1 VTVLKTER
9 LTLRKL
15 TPEDA
20 AFIFEL
26 VNQPSFIQNIGDRG
40 VRSLEDAK
48 KYILNGP
55 VASYD
60 KNGFGLYCV
69 ELRDGGIPIG
79 ICGLVKR
86 DTLPEVD
93 VGYAFLPRFWSK
105 GYAVES
111 AAAVMH
117 HARAV
122 LGLTRLVAIVSPG
135 NDASIKVL
143 ARIGFAFER
152 MIRMTD
158 GAEELGL
165 YVSEA

>member
-1 VTVLKTER
+1 
-9 LTLRKL
+9 
-15 TPEDA
+15 
-20 AFIFEL
+20 
-26 VNQPSFIQNIGDRG
+26 
-40 VRSLEDAK
+40 
-48 KYILNGP
+48 
-55 VASYD
+55 
-60 KNGFGLYCV
+60 
-69 ELRDGGIPIG
+69 LRDGGIPIG